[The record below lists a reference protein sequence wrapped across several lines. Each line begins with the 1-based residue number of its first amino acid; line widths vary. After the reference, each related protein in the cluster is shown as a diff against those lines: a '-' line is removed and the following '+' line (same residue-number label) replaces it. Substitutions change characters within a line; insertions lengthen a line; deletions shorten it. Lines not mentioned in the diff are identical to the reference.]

1 MDNYRL
7 IQNKYGNVYRY
18 VGDVLPDGCQWMP
31 PDVGPCRILGVWKE
45 PAQVRE
51 KEIRETRGIPR
62 DENGKP
68 LMRAR
73 RYSRVVGYLSAVE
86 DWGVGKKQE
95 WKERKT
101 YSVDKALGDNG

>member
-1 MDNYRL
+1 MQNDYRL

-31 PDVGPCRILGVWKE
+31 RDVGPCRILGVWKE

-51 KEIRETRGIPR
+51 KEIPAVEKNAGKIPV
-62 DENGKP
+62 
-68 LMRAR
+68 LC
-73 RYSRVVGYLSAVE
+73 YSRVVGYITPVQL
-86 DWGVGKKQE
+86 WNRGKKQE

-101 YSVDKALGDNG
+101 YNLDKAVGDASQAT